1 MDSSLMSG
9 EKCRSRI
16 VYRGQLKSRDVLW
29 ECGPHVARSSH
40 SSRKARTQSFYMKQ
54 SNF

>member
-9 EKCRSRI
+9 EKCRACV
-16 VYRGQLKSRDVLW
+16 VYRGQLKPRDVLW

-40 SSRKARTQSFYMKQ
+40 SSREVRTQSFYMKP